1 MKKIFV
7 LLSFVSLNVSAQDVI
22 VKKDGSTILSKVLE
36 VNQNDIKYKKYSN
49 QNGPTYTI
57 SKAELMSIN
66 YEGGDKDVFTDSQP
80 ATQQEPANGGF
91 EVNPNLEADNLKLV
105 QQFNQRELVYNG
117 KQGKKANDFI
127 GVLGLKEGSILE
139 TPELK
144 VDFAI
149 KRFLTKFDGKETE
162 FVELGEKSNLAALGL
177 ENMVLV
183 VTLTNKSNRSIYID
197 QGNSFVLHYQKGVIP
212 FYTPKSSTTGTAS
225 SDGSSVAFGGSH
237 VGFIVG
243 SSEAETSSTTI
254 YSQRIVTIPPKGTI
268 SLEPQDVGLSYH
280 DPKYKV
286 SYMKKMSDYLVMQ
299 CYLPFFLQKSLV
311 EENDKYYAVEFDK
324 LKIGESIDVPMQDD
338 NPFSVH
344 LTYSFD
350 EQQKATQS
358 MRQDFYLRK
367 LIGVDDK
374 GFLDLIGRID
384 FEGFDLSQKP
394 LLYLIRGRKIWK

>member
-149 KRFLTKFDGKETE
+149 KRLVSDNWGKRTE
-162 FVELGEKSNLAALGL
+162 FAELDDKIKISLMQ
-177 ENMVLV
+177 ENMMIVI
-183 VTLTNKSNRSIYID
+183 TLTNKTNRSIYID
-197 QGNSFVLHYQKGVIP
+197 QGNSFIMYNKKGAVP
-212 FYTPKSSTTGTAS
+212 FYTPKVSTTGTAS
-225 SDGSSVAFGGSH
+225 SDGSSIGFGGSH

-243 SSEAETSSTTI
+243 SSETETNSTTI
-254 YSQRIVTIPPKGTI
+254 YSQRIVTIPPKGTL
-268 SLEPQDVGLSYH
+268 SLEPQDIGMSYNYH
-280 DPKYKV
+280 KYNM
-286 SYMKKMSDYLVMQ
+286 SYLAKTSDYLVYQ
-299 CYLPFFLQKSLV
+299 CYLPFFLQKGIL
-311 EENDKYYAVEFDK
+311 EDKGKYYTVEFDK

-350 EQQKATQS
+350 EQQKA
-358 MRQDFYLRK
+358 LRK

-374 GFLDLIGRID
+374 GFLDRID
-384 FEGFDLSQKP
+384 FEGFDLNQKP
-394 LLYLIRGRKIWK
+394 LLYLIRGRKMKK